1 MKLISLGNSCKVR
14 ESIDRFNNMNN
25 INGETSIFD
34 WVLSNFSA
42 VVHVFNSLAQYQE
55 NELFHEN
62 KFINNGI
69 CPNND
74 INCALIHKDMQF
86 QSIHDI
92 HSDISYDLQKDDFIE
107 KYRRRSK
114 RLRDTIQ
121 NYSEKIHFLYFISF
135 KESIPTINEIYLFLI
150 TTQKMRRNLPFMIHL
165 LVPPEFN
172 CYRDVI
178 NTCIITD
185 NVNVVYMTSDPSI
198 DPFKEQRRNLN
209 WIDIYKSLN

>member
-14 ESIDRFNNMNN
+14 ESIDRFNHVKE
-25 INGETSIFD
+25 ETNIFD
-34 WVLSNFSA
+34 WVISNFSS
-42 VVHVFNSLAQYQE
+42 VVHIFNSLAHYQE

-62 KFINNGI
+62 KFINNGV
-69 CPNND
+69 CPNNTT
-74 INCALIHKDMQF
+74 NSALIHKDMQF

-92 HSDISYDLQKDDFIE
+92 HNNISYDLQKYDFIE

-114 RLRDTIQ
+114 RLRDTLQ
-121 NYSEKIHFLYFISF
+121 NYPKNIHFLYFISF
-135 KESIPTINEIYLFLI
+135 KESIPTIDEIYYFI
-150 TTQKMRRNLPFMIHL
+150 ISTQKMRGNLPFIIHI

-178 NTCIITD
+178 NKCIITN

-209 WIDIYKSLN
+209 WADIYKSLN